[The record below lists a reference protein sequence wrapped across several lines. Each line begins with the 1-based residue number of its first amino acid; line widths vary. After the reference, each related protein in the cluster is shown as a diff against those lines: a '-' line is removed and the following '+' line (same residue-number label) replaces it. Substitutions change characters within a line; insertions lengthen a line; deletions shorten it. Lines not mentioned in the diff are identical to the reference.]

1 MQNNWLVKCEV
12 NKKHENKKKVWRNIL
27 PVACAN
33 VKRQNPK
40 IAANRLEFISFPAHA
55 QKRQVFL
62 ESEHL
67 KTERERERERERQ
80 VLTFCAWCVLSLSI
94 QHRHWRTYDWKWDD
108 FIKYL
113 IKYSFPTKLYL
124 MKCISF

>member
-1 MQNNWLVKCEV
+1 M

-40 IAANRLEFISFPAHA
+40 MAANRLEFVSFPAHA

-67 KTERERERERERQ
+67 KRERERAPSAY
-80 VLTFCAWCVLSLSI
+80 VLRMVCFKPVNSTSALADVRLKVRRF
-94 QHRHWRTYDWKWDD
+94 Y
-108 FIKYL
+108 
-113 IKYSFPTKLYL
+113 
-124 MKCISF
+124 